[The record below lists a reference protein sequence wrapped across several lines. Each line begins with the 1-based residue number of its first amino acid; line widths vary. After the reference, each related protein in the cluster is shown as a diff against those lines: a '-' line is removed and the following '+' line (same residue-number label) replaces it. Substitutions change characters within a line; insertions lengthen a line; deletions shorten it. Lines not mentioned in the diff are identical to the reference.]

1 MDPDLGAL
9 LADLRLAEEG
19 ASEDALAAAEEELEC
34 KLPQDVKAL
43 LREHDGGEGTLGP
56 RKRPLQLWSLQRIR
70 AECEAQEVTRAVPGL
85 VLFASDGGSEGY
97 GWLPRLKK
105 GRYGRI
111 SLLAA
116 GAHEFEPLGDSLEK
130 LLRALAEDR

>member
-1 MDPDLGAL
+1 MTEGLGAP
-9 LADLRLAEEG
+9 LADVRLAAEG
-19 ASEDALAAAEEELEC
+19 ASEDDLAAAEEELEC

-43 LREHDGGEGTLGP
+43 LREHDGGEGTLGQ

-116 GAHEFEPLGDSLEK
+116 GAHEFEPLGDSLEQ

>member
-1 MDPDLGAL
+1 VTRDLAAL
-9 LADLRLAEEG
+9 LAEVRLSGAGVSEE
-19 ASEDALAAAEEELEC
+19 ALDAAEQELEC
-34 KLPQDVKAL
+34 KLPQDVKAF
-43 LREHDGGEGTLGP
+43 LRENDGGEGTVGA
-56 RKRPLQLWSLQRIR
+56 RKRPLELWSLERIR

-85 VLFASDGGSEGY
+85 ILFASDGGSEGY
-97 GWLPRLKK
+97 GWLPQRKK

-116 GAHEFEPLGDSLEK
+116 GAHEFEPLGDSLEQ

>member
-1 MDPDLGAL
+1 MTPSLGAL
-9 LADLRLAEEG
+9 LAETRLVPEG
-19 ASEDALAAAEEELEC
+19 AGEDRIAAAEEEMDC
-34 KLPQDVKAL
+34 KLPLEVKDL

-56 RKRPLQLWSLQRIR
+56 RKRPLQLWPLERIR

-85 VLFASDGGSEGY
+85 LLFASDGGSEGY
-97 GWLPRLKK
+97 GWLPRLKRGK
-105 GRYGRI
+105 YGRI

-116 GAHEFEPLGDSLEK
+116 GAHEFEPLGDSLEE

>member
-1 MDPDLGAL
+1 MDPDLGTL

>member
-1 MDPDLGAL
+1 MDPDLRAL
-9 LADLRLAEEG
+9 LAEVRLADDG
-19 ASEDALAAAEEELEC
+19 AGEDDLAAAEEELEC

-43 LREHDGGEGTLGP
+43 LRKHDGGEGTLGQ

-85 VLFASDGGSEGY
+85 VLFGSDGGSEGY

-116 GAHEFEPLGDSLEK
+116 GAHEFEPLGDSLEQ

>member
-1 MDPDLGAL
+1 MTGNLGAL
-9 LADLRLAEEG
+9 LAGLRLAGEG
-19 ASEDALAAAEEELEC
+19 VSEDALAAAEEELEC

-43 LREHDGGEGTLGP
+43 LQEHDGGEGTLGP
-56 RKRPLQLWSLQRIR
+56 RKRPLQLWPLQRIR

-116 GAHEFEPLGDSLEK
+116 GAHEFEPLGDSLEE
-130 LLRALAEDR
+130 LVRALAQDR

>member
-1 MDPDLGAL
+1 MTPGLRAL
-9 LADLRLAEEG
+9 LADLRLADEG
-19 ASEDALAAAEEELEC
+19 ASEDAVAAAEGEMDCELP
-34 KLPQDVKAL
+34 KDVKEL

-56 RKRPLQLWSLQRIR
+56 RKRSLQLWSLQRIR
-70 AECEAQEVTRAVPGL
+70 AECDAQEVTRAVPGL

-111 SLLAA
+111 PLLAA
-116 GAHEFEPLGDSLEK
+116 GAHEFEPLGDSLEQ

>member
-1 MDPDLGAL
+1 MTADLRAL
-9 LADLRLAEEG
+9 LADLRLADEG
-19 ASEDALAAAEEELEC
+19 ASEDALAAAEEELDC

-56 RKRPLQLWSLQRIR
+56 RKRPLQLWSLRRIR
-70 AECEAQEVTRAVPGL
+70 AECEDQEVTRAVPGL

-116 GAHEFEPLGDSLEK
+116 GAHEFEPLGDSLEE
-130 LLRALAEDR
+130 LVRALAQDR

>member
-1 MDPDLGAL
+1 MSPSLGAL
-9 LADLRLAEEG
+9 LADMRLAPQG
-19 ASEDALAAAEEELEC
+19 AGEDRIAAAEEEMDC
-34 KLPQDVKAL
+34 KLPLDVKEL
-43 LREHDGGEGTLGP
+43 LRELDGGEGTLGP
-56 RKRPLQLWSLQRIR
+56 RKRPLQLWPLERIR

-97 GWLPRLKK
+97 GWLPRLKRGK
-105 GRYGRI
+105 YGRI

-116 GAHEFEPLGDSLEK
+116 GAHEFEPLGDSLEE

>member
-1 MDPDLGAL
+1 MDPDLGTL

-43 LREHDGGEGTLGP
+43 LREHDGGEGTLGR

>member
-1 MDPDLGAL
+1 MDPDLGTL

-34 KLPQDVKAL
+34 KLPQDVTAL

>member
-1 MDPDLGAL
+1 MTGSLEAL
-9 LADLRLAEEG
+9 LADVRLADQG
-19 ASEDALAAAEEELEC
+19 ASEERIAAAEEELEC

-43 LREHDGGEGTLGP
+43 LRDRDGGEGTLGP
-56 RKRPLQLWSLQRIR
+56 RKRPIQLWPLERIR
-70 AECEAQEVTRAVPGL
+70 AEGEAQEVTRAVPGL

-116 GAHEFEPLGDSLEK
+116 GAHEFEPLGDSLED
-130 LLRALAEDR
+130 LLQALAEDR

>member
-1 MDPDLGAL
+1 MTGNLAAL
-9 LADLRLAEEG
+9 LADVRLTPEG
-19 ASEDALAAAEEELEC
+19 ASDERIAAAEEDMDC
-34 KLPQDVKAL
+34 KLPRDVKEL

-56 RKRPLQLWSLQRIR
+56 RRRPFQLWSLERIR

-85 VLFASDGGSEGY
+85 VLFGSDGGSEGY
-97 GWLPRLKK
+97 GWLPRLKQGK
-105 GRYGRI
+105 YGRI

-116 GAHEFEPLGDSLEK
+116 GAHEFEALGDSLED

>member
-1 MDPDLGAL
+1 MTDAAL
-9 LADLRLAEEG
+9 LADVKLAKEGSPEERIAHAEEQM
-19 ASEDALAAAEEELEC
+19 DC
-34 KLPQDVKAL
+34 KLPQDVKDFL
-43 LREHDGGEGTLGP
+43 GEHDGGVGTLGP
-56 RKRPLQLWSLQRIR
+56 RKRPIELWPLDRIVT
-70 AECEAQEVTRAVPGL
+70 ECDAQEVTRAVPGL

-97 GWLPRLKK
+97 GWLPRLKS

-116 GAHEFEPLGDSLEK
+116 GAHEFEGLADSFEG

>member
-1 MDPDLGAL
+1 MTEAMAKL
-9 LADLRLAEEG
+9 LADVLLAPEGVTEERI
-19 ASEDALAAAEEELEC
+19 AQAEQEMEC

-56 RKRPLQLWSLQRIR
+56 RERPIELWSIERIR

-85 VLFASDGGSEGY
+85 VLFGSDGGSEGC
-97 GWLPRLKK
+97 GWLRRLPR

-111 SLLAA
+111 SVLAA
-116 GAHEFEPLGDSLEK
+116 GAHEFESLGDSFEE
-130 LLRALAEDR
+130 LLRALSQDR

>member
-1 MDPDLGAL
+1 MTPGLEAL
-9 LADLRLAEEG
+9 LAGVRLAGAG
-19 ASEDALAAAEEELEC
+19 ASEDALDAAEKELEC
-34 KLPQDVKAL
+34 KLPMDVRAFL
-43 LREHDGGEGTLGP
+43 QENDGGEGTLGP
-56 RKRPLQLWSLQRIR
+56 RKRPLQLWSLERIR

-97 GWLPRLKK
+97 GWLPRLEK

-116 GAHEFEPLGDSLEK
+116 GPHEFEPLGNSLEE
-130 LLRALAEDR
+130 LVRALAEDR

>member
-1 MDPDLGAL
+1 MTDSMEKL
-9 LADLRLAEEG
+9 LTDVRLAPEG
-19 ASEDALAAAEEELEC
+19 AAQERIAQAEQEMEC

-56 RKRPLQLWSLQRIR
+56 RKRPVELWSMDRIR

-85 VLFASDGGSEGY
+85 VLFGSDGGSEGY
-97 GWLPRLKK
+97 GWLPRLPR

-111 SLLAA
+111 SVLAA
-116 GAHEFEPLGDSLEK
+116 GAHEFESLGDSLEE
-130 LLRALAEDR
+130 LLRALAQDR

>member
-1 MDPDLGAL
+1 MTGSLEPL
-9 LADLRLAEEG
+9 LADVRLADQG
-19 ASEDALAAAEEELEC
+19 ASEERIAAAEEELEC
-34 KLPQDVKAL
+34 KLPQDVKAF
-43 LREHDGGEGTLGP
+43 LRDRDGGEGTLGP
-56 RKRPLQLWSLQRIR
+56 RKRPIQLWPLERIR

-116 GAHEFEPLGDSLEK
+116 GAHEFEPLADSLED
-130 LLRALAEDR
+130 LLQALAEDR

>member
-1 MDPDLGAL
+1 MDPELGAL

-105 GRYGRI
+105 DRYGRI

>member
-1 MDPDLGAL
+1 MTGSLSAL
-9 LADLRLAEEG
+9 LAEVRLAPEG
-19 ASEDALAAAEEELEC
+19 AAEERIAAAEEEMDC
-34 KLPQDVKAL
+34 KIPLDVKAL
-43 LREHDGGEGTLGP
+43 LREHDGGEGTLGT
-56 RKRPLQLWSLQRIR
+56 RKRPLQLWPLERIR

-97 GWLPRLKK
+97 GWLPRLKRGK
-105 GRYGRI
+105 YGRI

-116 GAHEFEPLGDSLEK
+116 GAHEFEALGDSLEE

>member
-1 MDPDLGAL
+1 MTADLRAL
-9 LADLRLAEEG
+9 LADLRLADEG
-19 ASEDALAAAEEELEC
+19 ASEDAVAAAEEELDC

-56 RKRPLQLWSLQRIR
+56 RKRPLQLWSLRRIR
-70 AECEAQEVTRAVPGL
+70 AECEDQEVTRAVPGL

-116 GAHEFEPLGDSLEK
+116 GAHEFEPLGDSLEE
-130 LLRALAEDR
+130 LVRALAQDR

>member
-1 MDPDLGAL
+1 MTANLGAL
-9 LADLRLAEEG
+9 LAQVRLSGDG
-19 ASEDALAAAEEELEC
+19 AGEDAVAAAEEEMDC

-56 RKRPLQLWSLQRIR
+56 RQRPIQLWPLQRIR

-105 GRYGRI
+105 GKYGRI

-116 GAHEFEPLGDSLEK
+116 GAHEFEALGDSLEE

>member
-1 MDPDLGAL
+1 MTANLAAL
-9 LADLRLAEEG
+9 LEGVRLAPEG
-19 ASEDALAAAEEELEC
+19 ASEDRIAATEQEMDC
-34 KLPQDVKAL
+34 KLPGDVKDL

-56 RKRPLQLWSLQRIR
+56 RRRPIQLWALERIR

-97 GWLPRLKK
+97 GFFPRLKK
-105 GRYGRI
+105 GKYGRI

-116 GAHEFEPLGDSLEK
+116 GAHEFEALGDSLED
-130 LLRALAEDR
+130 LLRALTDDR

>member
-1 MDPDLGAL
+1 MTSSLGAL
-9 LADLRLAEEG
+9 LADVRLSPEG
-19 ASEDALAAAEEELEC
+19 ADEERIAAAEQEMDC
-34 KLPQDVKAL
+34 KLPADVKEF
-43 LREHDGGEGTLGP
+43 LREHDGGEGTLGT
-56 RKRPLQLWSLQRIR
+56 RKRPIQLWPLRRIR

-105 GRYGRI
+105 GKYGRI

-116 GAHEFEPLGDSLEK
+116 GAHEFEPLGDSFEE
-130 LLRALAEDR
+130 LLRALAGDR